1 MSVIRNGWAK
11 HVAAASVGL
20 ILAGATHV
28 AQAGSQPNDAVFGRL
43 IQLEQQADLL
53 SNHVLL
59 LEQGFEGLGIERVSD
74 TQPVKVKVAQ
84 SRQVAEVNVRIDT
97 IEERMRTLTG
107 QVEGLQFQMTQLQT
121 LLERMQ
127 EDYEFRFQELEGGAS
142 GKTSAA
148 PQSDR
153 DMPSEGVPQSQTE
166 NLATSDDDAD
176 FTLGTPEGTLGTLSD
191 DALTGIGVGQP
202 MDLQFDP
209 GAALSDADA
218 QAQYEAGYE
227 ALLRGDYVFAEDQF
241 RQFIGLFPNNRLA
254 PDAYHWLGDSLLNR
268 GEYEEAAEVLLRG
281 FEAYPNAA
289 RSPDMV
295 MKLGISLNSAG
306 ERETACRTFVEVL
319 RRYPEQP
326 TAFKQRVTE
335 EQRKAQC

>member
-1 MSVIRNGWAK
+1 MSVMNKRWAK
-11 HVAAASVGL
+11 MIAAATMGVVC
-20 ILAGATHV
+20 AGATGV
-28 AQAGSQPNDAVFGRL
+28 AQAGSQTNDTAFSRL

-53 SNHVLL
+53 SNHVLV
-59 LEQGFEGLGIERVSD
+59 LEQGFDGLGIERVSD
-74 TQPVKVKVAQ
+74 RQPITVKVAQ
-84 SRQVAEVNVRIDT
+84 SRQVAEVNVRIDA

-107 QVEGLQFQMTQLQT
+107 QVEGLQFQLTQMQT

-127 EDYEFRFQELEGGAS
+127 EDYEFRFQELEGGAL

-153 DMPSEGVPQSQTE
+153 ETPSGGVPQSQSEGT
-166 NLATSDDDAD
+166 LADQDVPL
-176 FTLGTPEGTLGTLSD
+176 TLGTPEGTLGTLSD
-191 DALTGIGVGQP
+191 DALAGIGAGQP
-202 MDLQFDP
+202 MDLEFDP

-218 QAQYEAGYE
+218 KAQYDAGYE

-281 FEAYPNAA
+281 FEAHPNAA

-319 RRYPEQP
+319 RRYPDQP
-326 TAFKQRVTE
+326 KAFKQRVSE